1 MASAGSAEG
10 TLKQWS
16 TVAFRIGFVRLL
28 CQNERTQKASLDDVN
43 CRLALAEASEY
54 EAGVE
59 MVAITHQ
66 VSQGKA
72 STGAIRTGML
82 NGLDINIPILP
93 SIRSK
98 ASVQPYSMFDYVKFH
113 EELKKGIGFVMEQI
127 SAGRFRLEIDRI
139 FPYEKTMVAYRHMES
154 NSQCG
159 KIVAVVA

>member
-28 CQNERTQKASLDDVN
+28 CQNERTQKAPLDDVN
-43 CRLALAEASEY
+43 CRLALAEGSEY

-59 MVAITHQ
+59 MVAITDQ

-72 STGAIRTGML
+72 STGAIPTGML

-98 ASVQPYSMFDYVKFH
+98 ASVQPYSMFNYVKFH
-113 EELKKGIGFVMEQI
+113 EELKEGIGFVM
-127 SAGRFRLEIDRI
+127 
-139 FPYEKTMVAYRHMES
+139 
-154 NSQCG
+154 
-159 KIVAVVA
+159 